1 MDVWN
6 EPIPVF
12 ALGKDARGATPG
24 IALFLALDS
33 VTPETTLFHSP
44 STATCSL
51 AGRVLLRIDRTI
63 FAASQIIVELCR
75 VIALPKNSRGSQN
88 NPHQAGIA
96 VAVAAATQPVPL
108 RAQVAWTHPQ
118 GFSAVHPLKWG
129 EYRAGFVFSDV
140 PAEWCSNGDAAGQR
154 YAYALRAR
162 LERKPL
168 QHMKDVVSALV
179 PLLSADDHERP
190 LSPLSPTVVDA
201 GYSSPPLR
209 PRPTPPPQ
217 QDDDP
222 ELPPY
227 LPAYSALPP
236 KKKAPKKK
244 KVPGTEE
251 VLSDVSQHEDP
262 SKNVCRKLNQ
272 ALILT

>member
-1 MDVWN
+1 MPSFRVDVWN
-6 EPIPVF
+6 KPIPVF
-12 ALGKDARGATPG
+12 ALGNDARGATPG

-33 VTPETTLFHSP
+33 VTPETAYHSP
-44 STATCSL
+44 LTLTYSL
-51 AGRVLLRIDRTI
+51 AGRILLRIDQTI

-75 VIALPKNSRGSQN
+75 VIALPKNRRGSAN

-118 GFSAVHPLKWG
+118 GFAAVNSLKWG
-129 EYRAGFVFSDV
+129 EYPAEFVFSDV
-140 PAEWCSNGDAAGQR
+140 PAEWCGGGGGGAGDAAGQR

-179 PLLSADDHERP
+179 PLLDSGDNEWP
-190 LSPLSPTVVDA
+190 SSPSSPLSPTVADA
-201 GYSSPPLR
+201 GYSPPLR
-209 PRPTPPPQ
+209 PRLTSPQ

-227 LPAYSALPP
+227 LPAYSAAQPL
-236 KKKAPKKK
+236 
-244 KVPGTEE
+244 
-251 VLSDVSQHEDP
+251 
-262 SKNVCRKLNQ
+262 
-272 ALILT
+272 